1 MKVKKTPNNTLVLFI
16 NILFIAPL
24 LSSCIH
30 HDSNIGSFPEL
41 EPHKEM
47 VNGYKVEFF
56 LPCEYTKSIRE
67 ERYQSGV
74 FGDMT
79 IMGDDSVVI
88 FFSEKEIRSYFA
100 IIADDIEKEYFPTW
114 HSAYLKG
121 GEHYLDSTM
130 TAEQLSNDKVFI
142 YRMPLVKK
150 RKDKNGHPITVT
162 QYVTRYCKSDPD
174 VIRWLDYDN
183 DLDRDSVEAIFD
195 YVTIIGTNFIEC
207 YYYSLDSYDNFSYE
221 RFLKIINSITVS
233 K

>member
-1 MKVKKTPNNTLVLFI
+1 MLNNTLMLYI
-16 NILFIAPL
+16 NILPIVLL
-24 LSSCIH
+24 LSSCNH
-30 HDSNIGSFPEL
+30 QDNNIGSFPEL
-41 EPHKEM
+41 EPREEM
-47 VNGYKVEFF
+47 VNGYKVKFF
-56 LPCEYTKSIRE
+56 LPSEYTKSIRE
-67 ERYQSGV
+67 ERYQSGI
-74 FGDMT
+74 FGDMA
-79 IMGDDSVVI
+79 IMNDDSVVV

-100 IIADDIEKEYFPTW
+100 IIADNIEKEYFPTW
-114 HSAYLKG
+114 HSDYLKG

-130 TAEQLSNDKVFI
+130 TAEQLSNDKGFI

-150 RKDKNGHPITVT
+150 RIDKNGHPITVT

-195 YVTIIGTNFIEC
+195 YVTIVGTNFIEC